1 MSGYCRDSVAVRA
14 TRQHGPVPESAGDA
28 PSSPRHVARPHTS
41 PVSVRLL
48 PPDATNATRAAASA
62 YHRPCRGY
70 DKLLVVQASVA
81 SHNTDRG
88 RTQSYKDSL
97 PGRSQLDR
105 RLKGE
110 AKNVPGRPAVHA
122 ARRRV
127 GPRESD
133 GHSRER

>member
-1 MSGYCRDSVAVRA
+1 RLAVHA
-14 TRQHGPVPESAGDA
+14 TRQEGPVPDSAGD
-28 PSSPRHVARPHTS
+28 PQSSPTHVGRSHTS
-41 PVSVRLL
+41 PVPVRLL

-70 DKLLVVQASVA
+70 DKLPVVQASAA

-88 RTQSYKDSL
+88 RTRSYKGSL

-110 AKNVPGRPAVHA
+110 EKNVPVRTAVEA

-127 GPRESD
+127 GPREPD
-133 GHSRER
+133 GPVRERRQGT